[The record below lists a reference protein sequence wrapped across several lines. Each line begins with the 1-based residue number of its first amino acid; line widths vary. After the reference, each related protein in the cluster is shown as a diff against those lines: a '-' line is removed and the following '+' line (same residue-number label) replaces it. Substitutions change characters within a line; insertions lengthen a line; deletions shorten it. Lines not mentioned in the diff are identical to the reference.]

1 MTRIKLSFTEWLFL
15 LKAIESTQKNY
26 KSVLSFKTAQENIKK
41 NPNFQF
47 LLETEH
53 QN

>member
-1 MTRIKLSFTEWLFL
+1 MTRIKLSFTDWLFL

-26 KSVLSFKTAQENIKK
+26 QAVVSFKIAQEKLK
-41 NPNFQF
+41 NQPNFQF